1 MVYAGVYIYISLSLK
16 GTQLFPLK
24 QRIHGRIFPKQRQSH
39 LSPTGLLWWLRC
51 CGRMSGLEK
60 FFASDIQCHCWLFA
74 RGDCKMCGWKWGDLH
89 KHSLVAR
96 KFWSAKSWHSN
107 LGVHFRSIQ
116 IWANRSIHWRVEN
129 LFMLIGQVATRY
141 TSTSS
146 NFAFDLD
153 FNKPLIVFFTSW
165 RSFYKFSDL
174 SARHGSLSE
183 WPNVGELRSALRL
196 VPHMSSCLLRLPLDP
211 LWGWGVSSKSRTSW
225 CGAATGDCGKF
236 TWLFRVDRGR
246 RNLSSNHLWLFLRLL
261 QTAWML
267 FWPP

>member
-1 MVYAGVYIYISLSLK
+1 MVYAGVYIYISLSLWRVLNLW
-16 GTQLFPLK
+16 QN
-24 QRIHGRIFPKQRQSH
+24 FPKITSH

-51 CGRMSGLEK
+51 CGWMSGLEN
-60 FFASDIQCHCWLFA
+60 FFASDILVHCWLFA

-96 KFWSAKSWHSN
+96 NFWSAKRSHSN
-107 LGVHFRSIQ
+107 LRVHFRSIQ
-116 IWANRSIHWRVEN
+116 IWANRSIRWRVEN

-146 NFAFDLD
+146 NL
-153 FNKPLIVFFTSW
+153 PLIWTSRSRPSFFSPHEDLFT
-165 RSFYKFSDL
+165 KFSDL

-236 TWLFRVDRGR
+236 TWLFRVDRGW
-246 RNLSSNHLWLFLRLL
+246 NASQVCGYYFINHEIRIPMKQPVFEGK
-261 QTAWML
+261 
-267 FWPP
+267 